1 MEISLDEFGNVF
13 ETPVKQYSGRNR
25 DLTVLSDTCPSGFT
39 RAVVLLS
46 SAAENKVTEEK

>member
-13 ETPVKQYSGRNR
+13 ETPVKQYSARNR

-39 RAVVLLS
+39 RAVVLS